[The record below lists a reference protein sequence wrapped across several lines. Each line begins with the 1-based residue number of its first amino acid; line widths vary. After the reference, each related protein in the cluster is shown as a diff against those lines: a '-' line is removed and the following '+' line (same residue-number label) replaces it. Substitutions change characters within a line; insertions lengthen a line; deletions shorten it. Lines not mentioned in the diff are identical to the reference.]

1 MGWCAGSDGDDGSV
15 KEERLV
21 RLGVSVQLA
30 GAMLLFGDVKWVH
43 FGEEVA
49 GFRPVGWSFDLDKV
63 GAAWLFGDMEWIHCG
78 EVVAGFGRFVG
89 VLT

>member
-1 MGWCAGSDGDDGSV
+1 MAVGWCAGSDGDDDSV
-15 KEERLV
+15 KEE

-30 GAMLLFGDVKWVH
+30 GAMFLFGDVEWVH

-49 GFRPVGWSFDLDKV
+49 RFRHVGWNFGLDRV

-78 EVVAGFGRFVG
+78 EVVVGFDRLGG
-89 VLT
+89 VFT